1 MTIIAFVRRESIFS
15 HEEIADYIQKLKPK
29 ALAIFLLV
37 NEQANGTNFS
47 FISIFPQVLKYQCD
61 WGLMCKMTN
70 QNDFITVSRST
81 KIPEFTTVQTTDI
94 MTLFLL

>member
-1 MTIIAFVRRESIFS
+1 MTIVAFVRRKSIFS
-15 HEEIADYIQKLKPK
+15 HEKIADYIQKLKPK

-37 NEQANGTNFS
+37 NEQPNGTNFS

-61 WGLMCKMTN
+61 WGLMCKMTK

-81 KIPEFTTVQTTDI
+81 KIPESTIVQTKDI
-94 MTLFLL
+94 MTLIP